1 MIEVAVVA
9 VVVAV
14 VGIIAYLSYQE
25 IRWYRDDKDLNEE
38 LLSKLSDAVYDYDD
52 EVLSVLYAQSVNMET
67 QAVEIQKVIR
77 ELQGKE

>member
-25 IRWYRDDKDLNEE
+25 IRWYRDDKALNEE

-52 EVLSVLYAQSVNMET
+52 ETLSILYAQAVNMET
-67 QAVEIQKVIR
+67 QAVEIQKVVR